1 MSWVDG
7 VLPLILLFF
16 DVIFT
21 VGLIVGLYID
31 LLLFVEIRIAPGV
44 GVVRVGQ
51 VLWVVVRILRL
62 GVDIRLRQW
71 EPILSEEVVDVVDRV
86 LVVIVSARMRVVRS
100 ASVLVLMAVEK
111 RLVVVARRVRVQ
123 V

>member
-7 VLPLILLFF
+7 VFPLILLFF

-21 VGLIVGLYID
+21 VWLIVRLYID
-31 LLLFVEIRIAPGV
+31 LLLFVKIRVAPGV

-123 V
+123 I

>member
-1 MSWVDG
+1 M
-7 VLPLILLFF
+7 
-16 DVIFT
+16 
-21 VGLIVGLYID
+21 
-31 LLLFVEIRIAPGV
+31 

-51 VLWVVVRILRL
+51 VLWVVVRILGL
-62 GVDIRLRQW
+62 GVDVRLRQW

-100 ASVLVLMAVEK
+100 APVLVLMAVEK
-111 RLVVVARRVRVQ
+111 RFVVVARSVRVQ

>member
-7 VLPLILLFF
+7 VLPLILFFF

-21 VGLIVGLYID
+21 VGLIVRLYID

-86 LVVIVSARMRVVRS
+86 LVVIVSARMRVVCS

>member
-1 MSWVDG
+1 M
-7 VLPLILLFF
+7 
-16 DVIFT
+16 
-21 VGLIVGLYID
+21 
-31 LLLFVEIRIAPGV
+31 
-44 GVVRVGQ
+44 
-51 VLWVVVRILRL
+51 VRILRL

-86 LVVIVSARMRVVRS
+86 LVVIVSARMRVVCS